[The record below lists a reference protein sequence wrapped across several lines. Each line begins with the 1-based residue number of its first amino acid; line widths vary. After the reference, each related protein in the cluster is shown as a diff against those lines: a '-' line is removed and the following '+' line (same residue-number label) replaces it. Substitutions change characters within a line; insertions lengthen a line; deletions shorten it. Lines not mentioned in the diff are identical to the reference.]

1 MSYSSTYDSITAS
14 IEKLEDKID
23 SWEAR
28 IAKQRECPLTY
39 RRLRRIARY
48 EKHIAF
54 STERVDD
61 LYDQLTNY
69 LPDGSNTPKDSMEVE
84 FWVDP
89 ITGANRGLQINLTD
103 TSLDDTY
110 VGGSDLKVSLSGSG
124 YRSRNGTR
132 SFRTTYGGL
141 ISAEYAPVDETST
154 VAFGLSDSRLT
165 DYPDLTVTLFDQDNN
180 IVLSQMVK
188 QGGEVLI

>member
-1 MSYSSTYDSITAS
+1 MSYSATYDSISAS
-14 IEKLEDKID
+14 IEKLEEKIER
-23 SWEAR
+23 WEAR
-28 IAKQRECPLTY
+28 VAKQKECPLTP

-48 EKHIAF
+48 EKHIA
-54 STERVDD
+54 SATERVDG

-69 LPDGSNTPKDSMEVE
+69 LPDGSNTPKDSMEVA

-89 ITGANRGLQINLTD
+89 ITGQNRGLQINLTD

-110 VGGSDLKVSLSGSG
+110 VGGSDLKVRLSGSG
-124 YRSRNGTR
+124 YYTGNGFR
-132 SFRTTYGGL
+132 SFGTTYGKL

-154 VAFGLSDSRLT
+154 VAFGLSDSRLN
-165 DYPDLTVTLFDQDNN
+165 DYPDLTVTLLDQDNN

-188 QGGEVLI
+188 QSGEVLI